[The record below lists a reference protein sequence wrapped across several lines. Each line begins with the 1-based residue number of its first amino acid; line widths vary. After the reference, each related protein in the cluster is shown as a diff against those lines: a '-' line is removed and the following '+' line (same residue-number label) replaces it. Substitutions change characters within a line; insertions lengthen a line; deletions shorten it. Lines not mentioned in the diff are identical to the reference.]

1 MKWDSLITFLFAVPF
16 QLLYD
21 SPKARQEVDHH
32 WRASGCPHI
41 VHILDVYENIHHGKR
56 CLLIIMEWYG
66 QIPFFSYPIHIL
78 ARAILP
84 FLETFLC
91 FSWSP
96 RQISCFIFRTVL
108 YSHKTMI
115 RREIT
120 SLYTS
125 LSMVYIYT
133 VLSVAFLSLYSK
145 HYLLLVPQI
154 EWCLSEISYC
164 QICCTVDTV
173 RIHPGHKEAT
183 ITSYG
188 SLLLRLLRVHWLLS
202 GACPLVSPT
211 MPVYLEDRSWLW
223 LIIPDEFQLWF

>member
-125 LSMVYIYT
+125 LSMLCIYT
-133 VLSVAFLSLYSK
+133 Y
-145 HYLLLVPQI
+145 
-154 EWCLSEISYC
+154 
-164 QICCTVDTV
+164 
-173 RIHPGHKEAT
+173 
-183 ITSYG
+183 
-188 SLLLRLLRVHWLLS
+188 SLLLFFHCIPNTICSWCHKLNDASVKSAIVKFAAQLILS
-202 GACPLVSPT
+202 ESILG
-211 MPVYLEDRSWLW
+211 
-223 LIIPDEFQLWF
+223 IKKQQ